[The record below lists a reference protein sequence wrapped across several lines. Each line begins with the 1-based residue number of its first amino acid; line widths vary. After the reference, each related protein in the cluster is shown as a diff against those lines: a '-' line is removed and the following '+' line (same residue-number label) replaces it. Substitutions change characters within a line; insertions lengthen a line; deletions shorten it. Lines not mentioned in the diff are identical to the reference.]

1 MKPVAIFAAA
11 FLLILSPAHAQKSS
25 DHAKL
30 AEAWSTFADEI
41 RALGPWLME
50 QKGLPLDD
58 PQVAST
64 AYRYLAT
71 LLYIGLDMHLLNADP
86 DRPEWSVSFAPHA
99 PYGGD
104 HRDGVYHGTIVD
116 PKGIYRVTGKSRGGI
131 PTFANIQT
139 QDGWWQPGRGNKTLE
154 TLDVV
159 EQEWEPDG
167 SFELIIG
174 GPERDS
180 NWVALSPEASHMM
193 FRQYISDDR
202 REQLY
207 DITIKR
213 IDQPAPEVVAADTP
227 EELSKKLQNAA
238 GFVRHLAEAFV
249 PTSQASFQQVNKLI
263 TLSPEER
270 AARGASEAN
279 ACWIGSWDLGPE
291 EALVL
296 ELTPVEAQYWS
307 VKGHNAWFQALPQ
320 TKTPMQVN
328 MLEAAYD
335 SDGKVRFVVSEKDP
349 GYANWISTGG
359 LRLGI
364 LVMRMNNKVGEE
376 SVTSQVVKM
385 SELAKVMPDD
395 SPRVTPKERAAAMD
409 IKRRQILSRYGR

>member
-1 MKPVAIFAAA
+1 M
-11 FLLILSPAHAQKSS
+11 
-25 DHAKL
+25 
-30 AEAWSTFADEI
+30 
-41 RALGPWLME
+41 G
-50 QKGLPLDD
+50 
-58 PQVAST
+58 
-64 AYRYLAT
+64 
-71 LLYIGLDMHLLNADP
+71 
-86 DRPEWSVSFAPHA
+86 
-99 PYGGD
+99 
-104 HRDGVYHGTIVD
+104 
-116 PKGIYRVTGKSRGGI
+116 
-131 PTFANIQT
+131 AN
-139 QDGWWQPGRGNKTLE
+139 
-154 TLDVV
+154 
-159 EQEWEPDG
+159 
-167 SFELIIG
+167 
-174 GPERDS
+174 
-180 NWVALSPEASHMM
+180 
-193 FRQYISDDR
+193 
-202 REQLY
+202 
-207 DITIKR
+207 
-213 IDQPAPEVVAADTP
+213 
-227 EELSKKLQNAA
+227 
-238 GFVRHLAEAFV
+238 
-249 PTSQASFQQVNKLI
+249 
-263 TLSPEER
+263 
-270 AARGASEAN
+270 EAN
-279 ACWIGSWDLGPE
+279 AFWIGSWDLGPE